1 MIVLKSFDV
10 FPFFRRHRNAWFKR
24 WIRKQQEEFFPHP
37 FPYGFT
43 LIREK
48 KHLAPYGLNQLNVTL
63 HREQRKIQKV
73 NENVATGFY
82 VNSSIDRDHE
92 KSKIGF
98 STAMRISVE
107 SFDSRQIETATNI
120 IGR

>member
-48 KHLAPYGLNQLNVTL
+48 KTFGSLWIESIKCHVTS
-63 HREQRKIQKV
+63 RTKK
-73 NENVATGFY
+73 NT
-82 VNSSIDRDHE
+82 
-92 KSKIGF
+92 KSKRKCRDWLLCEF
-98 STAMRISVE
+98 
-107 SFDSRQIETATNI
+107 FY
-120 IGR
+120 